1 MRCSTAWWVTADP
14 QQTFLTHD
22 ANLWRASLLIAL
34 FGPSSASL
42 LQPEHGG
49 DVRQHPEQAAAA
61 ETQHFQRGEA
71 SAGGP
76 AAEGQDQAAGLHRGL
91 CKCLLSGH
99 IWSLVGVPGRRLTVP
114 DSCFCR
120 LKSKITCFSPP
131 STGMTSMPRRSPL
144 HSTPMWYVNA
154 DESSVATVGVFF

>member
-1 MRCSTAWWVTADP
+1 MRCSTAWWVAALP
-14 QQTFLTHD
+14 QSTWVTHD
-22 ANLWRASLLIAL
+22 GNVCRVLLLIAL
-34 FGPSSASL
+34 FRPSPASV
-42 LQPEHGG
+42 LQPEHSR

-76 AAEGQDQAAGLHRGL
+76 AAEGPDQAAGLHRGL
-91 CKCLLSGH
+91 CKCLLSGR
-99 IWSLVGVPGRRLTVP
+99 IWRRVGIKGRRLIVP
-114 DSCFCR
+114 YSCFCR

-144 HSTPMWYVNA
+144 HSTQMWYVP
-154 DESSVATVGVFF
+154 T